1 MEIGKV
7 LVFNLA
13 VIAIFVVMAYF
24 FDRWWLSLLSLLFVM
39 SHAEDVYPIE
49 MEEEE
54 EEPNE

>member
-24 FDRWWLSLLSLLFVM
+24 FGKWWLSLLSLLFVM

-49 MEEEE
+49 IEEEE